1 MTKYSK
7 YGQVSDDF
15 GADNVRCDGTENHLS
30 ECSYSSRDDCG
41 GTEGAGVVC
50 DTRTLAEIE
59 KETACFED
67 GVSYYNG
74 KYLLIG
80 YVDRLVGEKKILFL

>member
-1 MTKYSK
+1 M
-7 YGQVSDDF
+7 
-15 GADNVRCDGTENHLS
+15 
-30 ECSYSSRDDCG
+30 
-41 GTEGAGVVC
+41 VC

-67 GVSYYNG
+67 GVLYYNG